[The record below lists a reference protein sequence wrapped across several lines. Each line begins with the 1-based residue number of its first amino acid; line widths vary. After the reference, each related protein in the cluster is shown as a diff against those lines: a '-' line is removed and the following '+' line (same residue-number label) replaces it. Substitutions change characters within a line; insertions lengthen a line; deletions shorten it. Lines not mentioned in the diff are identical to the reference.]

1 MLTLFQ
7 SKPGQ
12 ERRTGMDALITLIA
26 LVAPWSLLAIF
37 AGRNGVDSRDPI
49 PDDHRR

>member
-1 MLTLFQ
+1 
-7 SKPGQ
+7 
-12 ERRTGMDALITLIA
+12 MDALITLIA

-37 AGRNGVDSRDPI
+37 AGRHGVDSRDPM